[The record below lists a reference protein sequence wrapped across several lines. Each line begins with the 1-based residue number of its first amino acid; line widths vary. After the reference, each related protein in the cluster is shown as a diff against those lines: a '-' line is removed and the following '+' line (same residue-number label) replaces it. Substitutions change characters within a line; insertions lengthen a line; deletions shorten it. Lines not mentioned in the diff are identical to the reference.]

1 MFQMTGHS
9 DARAAQRC
17 LTDAEIEYIL
27 FFGKRY
33 FCRGARMYFLRYK
46 DLPESDRRRD
56 ECTRLVGTC
65 VVLSEDRHTVITVW
79 RNRKSGLKWLRKKPE
94 KAAGR
99 WQRRPRYDLAP
110 DLAPYLCE

>member
-1 MFQMTGHS
+1 M
-9 DARAAQRC
+9 
-17 LTDAEIEYIL
+17 
-27 FFGKRY
+27 
-33 FCRGARMYFLRYK
+33 
-46 DLPESDRRRD
+46 
-56 ECTRLVGTC
+56 
-65 VVLSEDRHTVITVW
+65 VLSEDRHTVITVW